1 MADVTRYTIS
11 IENDLASAFDDM
23 LAASAYDNRSK
34 FFADLLRER
43 LRNDTS
49 EQSADA
55 LGSITLLYDHHRR
68 GLLDRL
74 MDAQHEFP
82 EHVLCST
89 HVHLDHD
96 TCCEIILVRGKSS
109 EVRQLYERLK
119 KIKGVLHATLGVTS
133 AHTEIEGHHH

>member
-1 MADVTRYTIS
+1 
-11 IENDLASAFDDM
+11 M

-74 MDAQHEFP
+74 MDA
-82 EHVLCST
+82 T
-89 HVHLDHD
+89 
-96 TCCEIILVRGKSS
+96 
-109 EVRQLYERLK
+109 
-119 KIKGVLHATLGVTS
+119 A
-133 AHTEIEGHHH
+133 